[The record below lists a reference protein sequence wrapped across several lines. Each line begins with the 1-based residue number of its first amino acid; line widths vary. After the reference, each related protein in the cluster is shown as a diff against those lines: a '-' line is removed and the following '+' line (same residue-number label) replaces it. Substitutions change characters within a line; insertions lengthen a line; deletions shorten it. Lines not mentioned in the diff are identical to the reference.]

1 MGQGMRDPSTVAG
14 RILFFVF
21 EDVVDWASVDLV
33 FSCLCLSAGLP
44 VRPSSFVSFFLS
56 FLGFIYLFYVYEYFA
71 FM

>member
-44 VRPSSFVSFFLS
+44 VRPSSFVCFFL
-56 FLGFIYLFYVYEYFA
+56 FKFPRFYLLILCV
-71 FM
+71 